1 MPEKAYDLFLLHVPP
16 SVVCNCLVK
25 EVKNA
30 RKHHGGHRGLIG
42 APTVEW
48 LDEDDF
54 DEVRFYREEKH
65 GEAKR
70 QTAIRVLPGEGK
82 G

>member
-1 MPEKAYDLFLLHVPP
+1 MLHVQP
-16 SVVCNCLVK
+16 SVVCNCVGK

-30 RKHHGGHRGLIG
+30 NKHHGRHRGLTG

-54 DEVRFYREEKH
+54 DDVRF
-65 GEAKR
+65 
-70 QTAIRVLPGEGK
+70 
-82 G
+82 